1 VRIKNLSQFLAYS
14 VIGTV
19 TLMPLLVLPA
29 MVGVL
34 VDEAG
39 MSEPFA
45 GWVAS
50 VNFFGGALIAL
61 LMALRIHRLDL
72 RRIAAIGLSLSIL
85 ADTLSAFVATP
96 NAGFLLLRFGTGL
109 AAGAAHIA
117 ALAAFARH
125 EEVERGYGLFVTL
138 QFIVSGLG
146 LYVLPVYASELGVNG
161 MYLMFALLGLLSLTL
176 IRSLPGKA
184 VKLQANPQQKSELT
198 VLLSFVTIVAILGYG
213 LFEAAN
219 TAQFTY
225 VERFGI
231 SIDLSQRQIGTALM
245 IASLIGIPGAFTI
258 VVIGHRFGR
267 LGPLAFGLG
276 TAMAGLLMLI
286 GGNGFAWYFA
296 GSCCLGFSWAFCLP
310 YIQSLMAALDPNG
323 SAIAAG
329 SSAATIGGAAGP
341 GLAALIVGSGNYRY
355 VFLLSVVFFLIAIS
369 CFLVSERRALA
380 ADAIV

>member
-1 VRIKNLSQFLAYS
+1 MRIRNLSQFSAYS

-50 VNFFGGALIAL
+50 FNFFGGALIAL

-72 RRIAAIGLSLSIL
+72 RRIAMIGLCISIL
-85 ADTLSAFVATP
+85 ADTLSAFVAAP
-96 NAGFLLLRFGTGL
+96 DGWFLLLRFVTGL
-109 AAGAAHIA
+109 AAGSAHIA

-146 LYVLPVYASELGVNG
+146 LYVLPVYASELGVKG
-161 MYLMFALLGLLSLTL
+161 MYLMFALLGLLSLTM

-184 VKLQANPQQKSELT
+184 IDQHAGAQHKSELT
-198 VLLSFVTIVAILGYG
+198 VLLALVTVLSILGYG

-231 SIDLSQRQIGTALM
+231 SIDLSHRQIGTALM

-258 VVIGHRFGR
+258 VIIGHRFGR

-276 TAMAGLLMLI
+276 TAIAGLLMLI
-286 GGNGFAWYFA
+286 GGNSFAWYFA
-296 GSCCLGFSWAFCLP
+296 GSCCLGFAWAFCLP
-310 YIQSLMAALDPNG
+310 YIQSLMAALDPHG

-355 VFLLSVVFFLIAIS
+355 VFLLSIVLFLIAIS
-369 CFLVSERRALA
+369 CFLVSERRAPA
-380 ADAIV
+380 AQTAV